1 MLVSSI
7 ALLQMSIVNDSY
19 MNMILPEDISS
30 RIKDFMSGRK
40 DFPYIKEN
48 EITCLLYVYGKDR
61 KINNEIEVNEA
72 IDLANRTVANVDKE
86 IDFYN
91 NSKARFDTE
100 FIKSK
105 YIRRELQILQE
116 QHGSKPKIW
125 NDPTILSDSF
135 ARHVSFHQ
143 QRYFFQIFGPL
154 KGTDLLNE
162 IREDLVNRIVM
173 VGFNKRDQDV
183 LPFKHSLVP
192 AYVWFRD
199 RVSNKK
205 SSVQQCL

>member
-1 MLVSSI
+1 
-7 ALLQMSIVNDSY
+7 MSIVNDSY

-30 RIKDFMSGRK
+30 RIKDFISGRK
-40 DFPYIKEN
+40 DFPYIREN
-48 EITCLLYVYGKDR
+48 EIMCLLYVYGKDR
-61 KINNEIEVNEA
+61 KIKSEIEVKEA

-86 IDFYN
+86 IDYYN

-116 QHGSKPKIW
+116 HHGKGHKIW
-125 NDPTILSDSF
+125 SDPTILSDSF
-135 ARHVSFHQ
+135 ARHISFYQ
-143 QRYFFQIFGPL
+143 QKYFFQIFGPL

-173 VGFNKRDQDV
+173 VGFNKSDQDF

-199 RVSNKK
+199 MVSNKR
-205 SSVQQCL
+205 